1 MKKTTFGIIVG
12 NRGFFPDAL
21 AKQGRK
27 DILDVVAKNGFNPV
41 ALSMQQTKYG
51 TIETFEDAKKCAAL
65 FAENCEEIDGIIVTL
80 PNFGDEK
87 GVAETI
93 KRSGLNVP
101 ILIHAEP
108 DAHTKMSIAD
118 RRDSF
123 CGKISVCNNLRQA
136 GIPYTLTKSHT
147 VEVTSPQFKKDLDDF
162 ASVCRIIKGL
172 KNARFG
178 AIGART
184 GAFNTVRYSEKIL
197 ELAGISVETIDL
209 SEILGRVALL
219 ADNDRRVKR
228 KLNVIEKYVTT
239 NPAPRGRNM
248 PASGGIPADKLLK
261 MAKFGYVVDEWVR
274 ETELDGTAIQCWT
287 ALQEFFGIVP
297 CTLMRIMSESLVPSA
312 CEVDITGLLGMY
324 ILQLASGTP
333 SALLDWNNN
342 YGSDPDKCVLFHCSN
357 LPKSFFKPA
366 GGGQDPTPRCGAK
379 MGYQEII
386 AGAVGKDNT
395 YGTIVGRIAPATAT
409 FCRTTTD
416 DVAGVISVYVGEG
429 EFTNDKLNTFGG
441 YGVMK
446 IPNLQLLMQY
456 ICAMGFE
463 HHVAVSLSQKA
474 DAIAEALDS
483 YMGWE
488 VYRHE

>member
-1 MKKTTFGIIVG
+1 MKKTTFAVIVG

-21 AKQGRK
+21 AKEGRK
-27 DILDVVAKNGFNPV
+27 NILEVLRKSGFNSV
-41 ALSMQQTKYG
+41 ALSMQETKYG
-51 TIETFEDAKKCAAL
+51 AVETFEDASKCAAL
-65 FAENCEEIDGIIVTL
+65 FAQKSETIDGLIVTL

-93 KRSGLNVP
+93 KHSGLDVP

-108 DAHTKMSIAD
+108 DAQGRMTIAD

-123 CGKISVCNNLRQA
+123 CGKISACNNLRQA

-147 VEVTSPQFKKDLDDF
+147 VKVTSPEFKKDLDDF
-162 ASVCRIIKGL
+162 AAVCRIVRGL

-197 ELAGISVETIDL
+197 ELSGISVETIDL

-219 ADNDRRVKR
+219 ADNDRSVKR
-228 KLNVIEKYVTT
+228 KLNAIENYTST
-239 NPAPRGRNM
+239 E
-248 PASGGIPADKLLK
+248 SIPTDKLLK
-261 MAKFGYVVDEWVR
+261 MAKFGYIIDRWVK
-274 ETELDGTAIQCWT
+274 ENQLDGTAIQCWT
-287 ALQEFFGIVP
+287 SLEEFFGIVP
-297 CTLMRIMSESLVPSA
+297 CTLMSMMSESLIPSA

-324 ILQLASGTP
+324 ILQLASGQP

-342 YGSDPDKCVLFHCSN
+342 YAADPDKCVLFHCSN
-357 LPKSFFKPA
+357 LPKSFFR
-366 GGGQDPTPRCGAK
+366 TSK
-379 MGYQEII
+379 MDFQEII
-386 AGAVGKDNT
+386 AGSVGKGNT
-395 YGTIVGRIAPATAT
+395 YGTVVGRIAPGKAT

-416 DVAGVISVYVGEG
+416 DTAGIISAYVGQG
-429 EFTNDKLNTFGG
+429 EFTNDKLDTFGG
-441 YGVMK
+441 YGVIK
-446 IPNLQLLMQY
+446 IADLQGLMRY
-456 ICAMGFE
+456 ICKMGFE
-463 HHVAVSLSQKA
+463 HHVAVSRAEKA

>member
-1 MKKTTFGIIVG
+1 MKKTTFGVIVG

-21 AKQGRK
+21 AKEGRK
-27 DILDVVAKNGFNPV
+27 DILDVLKKNGFNSV

-51 TIETFEDAKKCAAL
+51 AVETFEDAKKCAAL
-65 FAENCEEIDGIIVTL
+65 FAEKSEKIDGVIVTL

-108 DAHTKMSIAD
+108 DAQDKMSIAN

-136 GIPYTLTKSHT
+136 GIPYTLTNSHT
-147 VEVTSPQFKKDLDDF
+147 VKVTSAEFKKDLDDF
-162 ASVCRIIKGL
+162 ASVCRIVKGL

-197 ELAGISVETIDL
+197 ELSGISVETIDL

-219 ADNDRRVKR
+219 ADNDRGVKK
-228 KLNVIEKYVTT
+228 KLNAIQNYIPTKSV
-239 NPAPRGRNM
+239 
-248 PASGGIPADKLLK
+248 PADKLLK
-261 MAKFGYVVDEWVR
+261 MAKFGYVVDKWVR

-287 ALQEFFGIVP
+287 ALEEFFGIVP
-297 CTLMRIMSESLVPSA
+297 CTLMSIMSESLVPSA
-312 CEVDITGLLGMY
+312 CEVDIAGLLGMY
-324 ILQLASGTP
+324 ILQLAGGMP
-333 SALLDWNNN
+333 SAILDWNNN
-342 YGSDPDKCVLFHCSN
+342 YGSDPDKTVLFHCSN
-357 LPKSFFKPA
+357 LPKSFFENS
-366 GGGQDPTPRCGAK
+366 K
-379 MGYQEII
+379 MDYQEII

-395 YGTIVGRIAPATAT
+395 YGTIVGRIAPGKAT

-416 DVAGVISVYVGEG
+416 DAAGIIGVYVGEG
-429 EFTNDKLNTFGG
+429 EFTNDKLDTFGG

-446 IPNLQLLMQY
+446 IANLQELMQY
-456 ICAMGFE
+456 VCKMGFE
-463 HHVAVSLSQKA
+463 HHVAVSRTEKA
-474 DAIAEALDS
+474 DAIAEALDN

>member
-1 MKKTTFGIIVG
+1 MKKTTFGVIVG

-27 DILDVVAKNGFNPV
+27 NILDVLKKNGFGSVSLP
-41 ALSMQQTKYG
+41 MQDTKYG
-51 TIETFEDAKKCAAL
+51 AVETFADAKKCAAL
-65 FAENCEEIDGIIVTL
+65 FAQKADLIDGVIVTL

-93 KRSGLNVP
+93 KRSGLDVP
-101 ILIHAEP
+101 ILVQAEP
-108 DAHTKMSIAD
+108 DIEGKMTIAN

-136 GIPYTLTKSHT
+136 AIPYTLTKLHT
-147 VEVTSPQFKKDLDDF
+147 VKLASAEFKKDLDDF
-162 ASVCRIIKGL
+162 ASVCKIVKGL

-197 ELAGISVETIDL
+197 ELSGISVETIDL
-209 SEILGRVALL
+209 SEILGKVALL
-219 ADNDRRVKR
+219 ADSDGLVKR
-228 KLNVIEKYVTT
+228 KLNAIKKYVPTE
-239 NPAPRGRNM
+239 
-248 PASGGIPADKLLK
+248 SVPADKLLK
-261 MAKFGYVVDEWVR
+261 MAKFGTVVDEWVR
-274 ETELDGTAIQCWT
+274 EMELNGTAIQCWT
-287 ALQEFFGIVP
+287 SLEEFFGIVP
-297 CTLMRIMSESLVPSA
+297 CTLMSMMSESLLPSA

-333 SALLDWNNN
+333 SAILDWNNN

-357 LPKSFFKPA
+357 LPKSFF
-366 GGGQDPTPRCGAK
+366 RNSK
-379 MGYQEII
+379 MDYQEII
-386 AGAVGKDNT
+386 AGSMGKENT
-395 YGTIVGRIAPATAT
+395 YGTIVGRIAPNKTT
-409 FCRTTTD
+409 FCRITTD
-416 DVAGVISVYVGEG
+416 DCTGVISTYVGEG

-446 IPNLQLLMQY
+446 VRNLQALMQY
-456 ICAMGFE
+456 ICKFGFE
-463 HHVAVSLSQKA
+463 HHVAVNVSQKA
-474 DAIAEALDS
+474 DAIAEALDN

-488 VYRHE
+488 VYLHA

>member
-1 MKKTTFGIIVG
+1 MKKVTLGVIIG
-12 NRGFFPDAL
+12 NRGFFPDKL
-21 AKQGRK
+21 AKEGRK
-27 DILDVVAKNGFNPV
+27 NILDVLKKNGFNTV

-51 TIETFEDAKKCAAL
+51 AVETFEDAKKCATL
-65 FAENCEEIDGIIVTL
+65 FAEKSEKIDGVIVTL

-108 DAHTKMSIAD
+108 DAQDKMSIAN

-136 GIPYTLTKSHT
+136 GIPYTLTSSHT
-147 VEVTSPQFKKDLDDF
+147 VSVTSAEFKKDLGDF
-162 ASVCRIIKGL
+162 ASVCRIVKGL

-197 ELAGISVETIDL
+197 ELSGISVETIDL

-219 ADNDRRVKR
+219 ADNDRAVKR
-228 KLNVIEKYVTT
+228 KLNAIEKYIPTKSV
-239 NPAPRGRNM
+239 
-248 PASGGIPADKLLK
+248 PADKLLK
-261 MAKFGYVVDEWVR
+261 MAKFGYVVDQWIK
-274 ETELDGTAIQCWT
+274 ETELNGTAIQCWT
-287 ALQEFFGIVP
+287 SLEEFFGIVP
-297 CTLMRIMSESLVPSA
+297 CTLMSMMSESLVPSA

-324 ILQLASGTP
+324 ILQLAGGTP

-342 YGSDPDKCVLFHCSN
+342 YGAEPDKAVLFHCSN
-357 LPKSFFKPA
+357 LPKSFFKNS
-366 GGGQDPTPRCGAK
+366 K
-379 MGYQEII
+379 MDYQEII
-386 AGAVGKDNT
+386 AGTVGKENT
-395 YGTIVGRIAPATAT
+395 YGTVVGRIAPGKAT
-409 FCRTTTD
+409 FCRTATD
-416 DVAGVISVYVGEG
+416 DTAGIISAYVGEG
-429 EFTNDKLNTFGG
+429 EFTNDKLDTFGG

-446 IPNLQLLMQY
+446 IANLQWLLQY
-456 ICAMGFE
+456 VCKMGFE
-463 HHVAVSLSQKA
+463 HHVAVNRTEKA
-474 DAIAEALDS
+474 DAISEALDN